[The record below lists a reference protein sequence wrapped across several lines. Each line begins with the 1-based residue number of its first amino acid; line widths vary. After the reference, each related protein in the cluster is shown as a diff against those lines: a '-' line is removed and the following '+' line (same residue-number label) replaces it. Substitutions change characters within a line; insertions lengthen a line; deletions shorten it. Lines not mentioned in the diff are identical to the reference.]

1 MKHLAVTVVI
11 PTLNESVRI
20 GDLLHDLRGQTLQ
33 PAEVIVVDGYSP
45 DGTAEVARTHPVGVR
60 VLQHGPHVAKQ
71 RNMGGYSATGDIIV
85 FLDADVRL
93 HSQFLERAVGEFE
106 RRKLDIACP
115 WYVPH
120 QSTMAIHAVYALFNA
135 TFYMLQKVLASGAGS
150 CIIVRT
156 AVLHVSRGFDP
167 AVTFDD
173 IDLIRHVSWRGR
185 FGILHSAV
193 RVSDRRF
200 RKYGVVR
207 MTAVYVLLSLFFA
220 VGAFRAA
227 NMVTYEFGA
236 YGQDKRT

>member
-1 MKHLAVTVVI
+1 MTLPSVTVVI
-11 PTLNESVRI
+11 PTLNEAVRI
-20 GDLLHDLRGQTLQ
+20 EEVLHDLHAQTLQ

-45 DGTAEVARTHPVGVR
+45 DGTAEIARAHPVGVR

-71 RNMGGYSATGDIIV
+71 RNMGGYSAAGEIVV
-85 FLDADVRL
+85 FLDADTRF
-93 HSQFLERAVGEFE
+93 HPRFLERAVGEFE
-106 RRKLDIACP
+106 RRGLDVACP

-120 QSTMAIHAVYALFNA
+120 QSTPAIHAVYALFNA

-150 CIIVRT
+150 CIIVRRSL
-156 AVLHVSRGFDP
+156 LHASRGFDP

-173 IDLIRHVSWRGR
+173 IDLIRHLSWRGR
-185 FGILHSAV
+185 FGVLHHAV

-207 MTAVYVLLSLFFA
+207 MTAVYVLLSIFFA